1 LCAAADDGA
10 RRARIKRAPAAAW
23 VGVHFGFATPEASK
37 PSGAFPFD
45 QRLKR
50 LADKA
55 RLLFQASE
63 GLRFGHK
70 FVVERQCRAHHPAS
84 ILGEDTLDD
93 AVSNVAMDKFSSH
106 RNEFRGAPRSRHLA
120 CIMGPRFERVEIE
133 GME

>member
-1 LCAAADDGA
+1 MRVSDGRGSSA
-10 RRARIKRAPAAAW
+10 RRAPPGRGI
-23 VGVHFGFATPEASK
+23 HFGFAAAEASE

-55 RLLFQASE
+55 RLLFQASD

-70 FVVERQCRAHHPAS
+70 FVVERQGRALIQPPSWAKIHYQMMLYPMPPWACS
-84 ILGEDTLDD
+84 I
-93 AVSNVAMDKFSSH
+93 SR
-106 RNEFRGAPRSRHLA
+106 RNELRGAGPRGRHLA
-120 CIMGPRFERVEIE
+120 CILWARFEGAEIE